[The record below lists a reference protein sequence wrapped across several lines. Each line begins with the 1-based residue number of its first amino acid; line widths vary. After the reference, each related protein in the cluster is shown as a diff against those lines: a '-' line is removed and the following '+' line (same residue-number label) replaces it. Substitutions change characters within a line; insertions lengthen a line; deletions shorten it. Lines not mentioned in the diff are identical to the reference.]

1 MGKAAQELNTDIHT
15 LQSSG
20 FAENVVFAF
29 EDHKKVTLEQ
39 TRELMHLLETL
50 KDNSRNELFQC
61 NNSLGE
67 YFENR

>member
-20 FAENVVFAF
+20 FGENVVFAF
-29 EDHKKVTLEQ
+29 EDHKVSQKQ
-39 TRELMHLLETL
+39 TGELMKMLEFL
-50 KDNSRNELFQC
+50 KDNSPNELSGWDK
-61 NNSLGE
+61 SLGE